1 MMYVIHWVH
10 VDRFDNPEHAYKD
23 GNHHL
28 ALLVA
33 RLQAVV
39 G

>member
-23 GNHHL
+23 EITTL
-28 ALLVA
+28 PSWWLVFK
-33 RLQAVV
+33 L
-39 G
+39 